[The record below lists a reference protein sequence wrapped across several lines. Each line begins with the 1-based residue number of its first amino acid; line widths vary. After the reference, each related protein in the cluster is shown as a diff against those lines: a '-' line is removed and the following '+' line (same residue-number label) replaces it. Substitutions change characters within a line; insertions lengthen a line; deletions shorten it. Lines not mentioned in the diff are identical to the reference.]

1 MQDNGKYQ
9 FVDEIK
15 VELKDSLDKIQAQE
29 TEELKGLIQLKNQYQ
44 ERINKIDAIID
55 KVKNLEGAS
64 TDDFQQSLFEKLVAE
79 KREINAS
86 LQSTVA
92 KIATVKQKY
101 ADLMVKA
108 RNEAGLKIAD
118 KLIGKE

>member
-1 MQDNGKYQ
+1 M
-9 FVDEIK
+9 
-15 VELKDSLDKIQAQE
+15 
-29 TEELKGLIQLKNQYQ
+29 
-44 ERINKIDAIID
+44 
-55 KVKNLEGAS
+55 
-64 TDDFQQSLFEKLVAE
+64 VAE